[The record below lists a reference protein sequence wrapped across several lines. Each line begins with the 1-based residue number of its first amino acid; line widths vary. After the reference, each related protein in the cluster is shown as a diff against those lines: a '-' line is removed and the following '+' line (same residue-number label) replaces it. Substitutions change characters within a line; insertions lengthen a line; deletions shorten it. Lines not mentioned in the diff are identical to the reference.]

1 MGDILR
7 DKRKPGVKSNF
18 LLPKAAI
25 IISEVVI
32 ETIYRDYIPFSGMKM
47 VCLFRCS
54 LFISGQHFACLQG
67 ESTTICFQAIIGA
80 ILLEDL
86 LVTGL
91 RLHGVETQ
99 Y

>member
-7 DKRKPGVKSNF
+7 DKRKTGVKSSF
-18 LLPKAAI
+18 LLPKAAN
-25 IISEVVI
+25 SLHL
-32 ETIYRDYIPFSGMKM
+32 TCHRNYPFPAGRFH
-47 VCLFRCS
+47 VPFDVLF
-54 LFISGQHFACLQG
+54 FISGQHFACLQG